1 MNALSFMYV
10 AIGGAFGA
18 MCRYL
23 VYVLATR
30 AGIGGQFPAA
40 TFAVNIAGS
49 FLLGLFIAV
58 IAFTMPTRG
67 RDLHLLIA
75 VGALGGFTTF
85 SAFAMDSYLL
95 LERGL
100 VAQGVFYI
108 AGSVVFSVLALF
120 SGMWIGRSLLG

>member
-10 AIGGAFGA
+10 AIGGAVGA

-23 VYVLATR
+23 VYVLFTH
-30 AGIGGQFPAA
+30 AGVLKFPAA
-40 TFAVNIAGS
+40 TMTVNIAGS

-58 IAFTMPTRG
+58 IAFTMPVKG

-85 SAFAMDSYLL
+85 STFAMESYLL

-100 VAQGVFYI
+100 MAQGAFYI
-108 AGSVVFSVLALF
+108 VGSVLLSVLALF
-120 SGMWIGRSLLG
+120 GGMWLGKVIFG

>member
-1 MNALSFMYV
+1 MNALSLMYV
-10 AIGGAFGA
+10 AVGGALGA

-23 VYVLATR
+23 VYVLFTR
-30 AGIGGQFPAA
+30 AGLTTFPAG
-40 TFAVNIAGS
+40 TMTVNIAGS

-58 IAFTMPTRG
+58 IAFTMPAKG

-85 SAFAMDSYLL
+85 SAFAMDTYLL

-100 VAQGVFYI
+100 IAQSVFYV
-108 AGSVVFSVLALF
+108 AGSVLLSVLGLF
-120 SGMWIGRSLLG
+120 GGMWLGKALLG